1 LQTLGS
7 SGHMVNTIKWNAKN
21 LESVHLGV
29 VCVCVCVS
37 PASCLFI
44 LYPNGNMIM
53 FNENWKVIVQ
63 K

>member
-1 LQTLGS
+1 
-7 SGHMVNTIKWNAKN
+7 MVNTIKWNAKN